1 MSHRLRCKLRGYEY
15 RGMRSGQGAN
25 GRTWMSIICE
35 EGGQDPNQ
43 LDVSVPADMQA
54 DVMNLGLRK
63 GDLLD
68 MVVLAVAGSSGGRSY
83 DYVQLQALPEAAADD
98 TGLGF

>member
-1 MSHRLRCKLRGYEY
+1 MGHRLKCVLRCYEY
-15 RGMRSGQGAN
+15 RGMRSGQGSN
-25 GRTWMSIICE
+25 GRTWMSIIVE

-43 LDVSVPADMQA
+43 LDVSVPAEMQA

-68 MVVLAVAGSSGGRSY
+68 MRVLAVAGSSGGKSY
-83 DYVQLQALPEAAADD
+83 DFVQLQALPEPASDD
-98 TGLGF
+98 GIGF